1 MEKLIPMTDFVL
13 KQGCIGME
21 VQSISHQ
28 HSDRTRRFYLIQSYA
43 KFLKQPLKLEMFV
56 PCDEDGNVLEK
67 PLESDYDN
75 YDLIEG
81 GNVVDYEQFG
91 GACENYNKAKEKVL
105 FEGCSMFD
113 KINIS
118 FGNGYLLNS
127 NHLNEL
133 KIEDLIK
140 LNLTLTKTALKQ
152 IGL

>member
-1 MEKLIPMTDFVL
+1 MRLINMTDFVL
-13 KQGCIGME
+13 EQCKDLDGAWDASFITKKLDKIHNYSQ
-21 VQSISHQ
+21 
-28 HSDRTRRFYLIQSYA
+28 
-43 KFLKQPLKLEMFV
+43 FLKQPLKLEMFIA
-56 PCDEDGNVLEK
+56 CDVNGNFLQK

-81 GNVVDYEQFG
+81 GNVVDYEQFE

-105 FEGCSMFD
+105 FEGCSIFD
-113 KINIS
+113 KIHIS

-133 KIEDLIK
+133 KIEDLIESD
-140 LNLTLTKTALKQ
+140 LTLTKTALKQ